1 MGWKNQDQNAFRQSR
16 QQAIDRGRT
25 GPEHQHIFFGIIGRY
40 PKAQKYRSVM
50 GLSVTGLSCLLK
62 GLPEAVWLLLRR
74 SLAAIRNT
82 VIHQQCGIG
91 YKLKT
96 LVWLNGLRW
105 AIEQYFEKA
114 KIELSMDQYE
124 VRKLPGWQYH
134 MLTCVL
140 TYFFLWHLIIRM
152 GKSTVCLLRCHNLR
166 SFSNSI
172 RQ

>member
-1 MGWKNQDQNAFRQSR
+1 MEELARNINIYFWYHRQVSEGTKIPIGYGLIR
-16 QQAIDRGRT
+16 YRIILFAE
-25 GPEHQHIFFGIIGRY
+25 GP
-40 PKAQKYRSVM
+40 PQK
-50 GLSVTGLSCLLK
+50 
-62 GLPEAVWLLLRR
+62 AVWLLLRR
-74 SLAAIRNT
+74 SLGGDPQYSYFINNAASDT
-82 VIHQQCGIG
+82 
-91 YKLKT
+91 KLKT